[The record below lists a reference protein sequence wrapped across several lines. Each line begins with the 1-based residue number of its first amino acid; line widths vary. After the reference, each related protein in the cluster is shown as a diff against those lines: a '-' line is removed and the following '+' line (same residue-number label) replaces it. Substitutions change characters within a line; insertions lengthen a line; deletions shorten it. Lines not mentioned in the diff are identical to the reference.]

1 MPSSTSQP
9 ETPRPL
15 LEATKVTRLTAPGA
29 DVTYV
34 VLVPPQGDPADK
46 RGERRWRTHL
56 RSGKI
61 ADGRTCLLVESQVRD
76 RSAGGARLRLSGH
89 LSLPPRIRFFDEIS
103 TTLYEA
109 TVAWQRGRE
118 IGSSFCGKSTRAACR
133 APSFSGLGSAEI
145 SRPPQRRMRPL
156 SKRYGCASSMMPR
169 VVTTTKV
176 PFRHSIAST
185 SPPPGR
191 VEPVSSR

>member
-1 MPSSTSQP
+1 MPSSTSRT

-15 LEATKVTRLTAPGA
+15 LEATKVTRLAAPGA

-34 VLVPPQGDPADK
+34 VLAPPQADAADK

-61 ADGRTCLLVESQVRD
+61 ADGRTCILVESQVRD

-89 LSLPPRIRFFDEIS
+89 VNLPPRIRFFDEIS

-109 TVAWQRGRE
+109 AVAWQRGRE
-118 IGSSFCGKSTRAACR
+118 IGIKFLREIDPNGLSRAELFR
-133 APSFSGLGSAEI
+133 LGIRKNQPLAE
-145 SRPPQRRMRPL
+145 
-156 SKRYGCASSMMPR
+156 
-169 VVTTTKV
+169 
-176 PFRHSIAST
+176 
-185 SPPPGR
+185 
-191 VEPVSSR
+191 EPDAAAL